1 MTDAE
6 RLRELAEMRTQWDPN
21 DSESKSSLLR
31 RAADALERL
40 AAIDGVLRGSIVA
53 HAYDPDLCPPEADVM
68 AIRKLKQIHGEQ
80 VIDALIAQDL
90 LPKTEVAADGK

>member
-6 RLRELAEMRTQWDPN
+6 RLREMTAYIWSGYTDRIELMN
-21 DSESKSSLLR
+21 

-40 AAIDGVLRGSIVA
+40 AAIDRVLMGNIVA

-90 LPKTEVAADGK
+90 LPKAEVADG